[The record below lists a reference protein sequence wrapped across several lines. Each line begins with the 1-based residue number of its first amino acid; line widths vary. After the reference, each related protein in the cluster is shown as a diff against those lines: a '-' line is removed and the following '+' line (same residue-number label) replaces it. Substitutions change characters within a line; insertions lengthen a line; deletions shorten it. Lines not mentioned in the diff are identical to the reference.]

1 MSLPFERISPMFNF
15 MNSSHLSQDQA
26 YTQLKHDPSI
36 VILDVRTVEE
46 FVEDGHLENSLNVP
60 LHELPQ
66 RIATTLPNKDAKI
79 FVICYSGAR
88 ASEAVNTLKR
98 LGYTNVVNIGGVAT
112 WRYGF
117 AQ

>member
-1 MSLPFERISPMFNF
+1 MFNF
-15 MNSSHLSQDQA
+15 MNSNQLSQDQA
-26 YTQLKHDPSI
+26 YTQLKNDPSI

-46 FVEDGHLENSLNVP
+46 FVEDGHLENSLNIP
-60 LHELPQ
+60 LH
-66 RIATTLPNKDAKI
+66 TLPNHVAQRIPNKDTKI

-88 ASEAVNTLKR
+88 ASEAVNYLKR
-98 LGYTNVVNIGGVAT
+98 LGYTHVVNIGGVAT